1 MKHNNIIKQS
11 ISKWIKNCKFSY
23 IEEYDNLQNN
33 VNDESNNTRQGYNN
47 KNQALDILK
56 SDIEN
61 DSQKLFIRN
70 I

>member
-1 MKHNNIIKQS
+1 MKHTNIIKQS
-11 ISKWIKNCKFSY
+11 VSKWIKNCKFIY